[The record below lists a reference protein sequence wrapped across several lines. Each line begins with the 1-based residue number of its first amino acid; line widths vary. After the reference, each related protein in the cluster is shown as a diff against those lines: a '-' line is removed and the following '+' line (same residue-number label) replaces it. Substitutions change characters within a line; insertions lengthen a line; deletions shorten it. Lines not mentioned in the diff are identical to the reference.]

1 MVDYEC
7 SIIRLLMINSYL
19 TSHKTKYRITLEL
32 DVMQDFN
39 PYEINWR
46 KVFDLQSSEKVKSY
60 IEDLSIDY

>member
-1 MVDYEC
+1 MV
-7 SIIRLLMINSYL
+7 NSYL
-19 TSHKTKYRITLEL
+19 STHKTKYRITLEL

-46 KVFDLQSSEKVKSY
+46 KLFDLEPSEKVKSY